1 MIENQVKRGYSLEKK
16 IWQTLLETNH
26 KFWMAQPQESWDS
39 FFSRWPPDLVFKV
52 KNWLLWRS
60 RPFQRSLPRY
70 LPVFAPVFCGLP
82 LHGEATNTRCTFIH
96 SGLFRRRVVV
106 SRSCV
111 FFCRSLFWLF
121 CQLFSFFVE
130 YGFVRVSIRVHMNF
144 RVSQGSLRLCHMVSL
159 IV

>member
-96 SGLFRRRVVV
+96 SGLFLTLDAFISKNLTRKSPILCYRAIYGMFLKQFI
-106 SRSCV
+106 SFEMSKNW
-111 FFCRSLFWLF
+111 FWTLTEIT
-121 CQLFSFFVE
+121 FSFCMAF
-130 YGFVRVSIRVHMNF
+130 FSR
-144 RVSQGSLRLCHMVSL
+144 
-159 IV
+159 